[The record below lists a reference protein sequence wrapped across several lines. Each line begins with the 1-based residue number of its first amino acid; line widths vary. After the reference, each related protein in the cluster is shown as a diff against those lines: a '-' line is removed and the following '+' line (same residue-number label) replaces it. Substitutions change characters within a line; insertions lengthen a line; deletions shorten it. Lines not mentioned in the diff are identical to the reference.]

1 MPRVI
6 PGTSR
11 SGANSSER
19 RVYNAFEGIMDRPDW
34 IVFHSLPIRQHI
46 GKEMG
51 EADFVVVVPG
61 KGIVVIETKSPKQVD
76 CVDGVWTLDRTPQPH
91 KNPFTQVDGALGSIR
106 AYLRREGAISGDEP
120 FARLVWF
127 TSIGRHHFSGRAPS
141 DLSFFEWELA
151 WADDV
156 SHPARAIERVL
167 EKHAAWHSEH
177 LDWAETPESL
187 TQERT
192 QGIVS
197 AMLRDFSIEADLR
210 DVLRETRQLEA
221 EIMAEQRFALELVQ
235 SNRAVYFDGPA
246 GCGKSYLL
254 SRAAF
259 DSVQRGE
266 RTLMTCWNIEIAK
279 RHRAKLTIQGP
290 LAVMDLGTVML
301 KAAGLAEHPEGA
313 TGAWYQEEL
322 PKLALAKLEEE
333 KRAASDGSVG
343 SDAGAGARGS
353 KPAPPRT
360 PGPPGGRWAQVGG
373 YQNVVVDEFQDIAG
387 NPLLM
392 DVVLALVA
400 PGGHLMFAGDKHQQI
415 MRPVAEQV
423 DPFSVAK
430 IRIPDLV
437 HAQIRRNCRQAPALV
452 RGAQD
457 ILGKRLGFH
466 SYRLPQNT
474 PGGAERIEVA
484 KGGEV
489 AALAKTLR
497 QLTKEFGNAGVVV
510 LSPHAKQSLAAR
522 VVSGELD
529 ESGARTEDL
538 RWLRS
543 NLGSGEGLVRYSS
556 ISKLKG
562 IETDAVVV
570 TDAGTEAAEWA
581 AEHDLNW
588 EDLLYVALSRAKYRA
603 VVLG

>member
-1 MPRVI
+1 MPRMI
-6 PGTSR
+6 PSTSR

-19 RVYNAFEGIMDRPDW
+19 RVYNAFEGIVDRPDW
-34 IVFHSLPIRQHI
+34 TVIHSLPIRQHI

-76 CVDGVWTLDRTPQPH
+76 YVDGVWTLDRTPQPH
-91 KNPFTQVDGALGSIR
+91 KDPFTQVDGALGSIR
-106 AYLRREGAISGDEP
+106 AYLRREGAITGNEP

-127 TSIGRHHFSGRAPS
+127 TSIGRHHFGGRAPS

-156 SHPARAIERVL
+156 SHPARTIERVL
-167 EKHAAWHSEH
+167 ENHAAWHSEH
-177 LDWAETPESL
+177 LDWSETPEYL

-259 DSVQRGE
+259 DAVQRGE
-266 RTLMTCWNIEIAK
+266 RTLLTCWNIEMAK
-279 RHRAKLTIQGP
+279 RHRAELTVQGP

-301 KAAGLAEHPEGA
+301 KAAGLSEHPDDA

-333 KRAASDGSVG
+333 KRKSAGAT
-343 SDAGAGARGS
+343 AGAGAGTEAPS
-353 KPAPPRT
+353 GKPAPPRM
-360 PGPPGGRWAQVGG
+360 PGPPGGRRPQIGG

-392 DVVLALVA
+392 DVVLNLAAL
-400 PGGHLMFAGDKHQQI
+400 GGHLMFAGDKHQQI

-423 DPFSVAK
+423 DPFAVAK
-430 IRIPDLV
+430 VRMPDLV

-452 RGAQD
+452 RGSQE
-457 ILGKRLGFH
+457 ILGRRLGFN
-466 SYRLPQNT
+466 SYRLPINT
-474 PGGAERIEVA
+474 LVEPSGL
-484 KGGEV
+484 K
-489 AALAKTLR
+489 LR
-497 QLTKEFGNAGVVV
+497 Q
-510 LSPHAKQSLAAR
+510 
-522 VVSGELD
+522 
-529 ESGARTEDL
+529 
-538 RWLRS
+538 
-543 NLGSGEGLVRYSS
+543 
-556 ISKLKG
+556 
-562 IETDAVVV
+562 AVK
-570 TDAGTEAAEWA
+570 A
-581 AEHDLNW
+581 
-588 EDLLYVALSRAKYRA
+588 LLLPRPCAN
-603 VVLG
+603 